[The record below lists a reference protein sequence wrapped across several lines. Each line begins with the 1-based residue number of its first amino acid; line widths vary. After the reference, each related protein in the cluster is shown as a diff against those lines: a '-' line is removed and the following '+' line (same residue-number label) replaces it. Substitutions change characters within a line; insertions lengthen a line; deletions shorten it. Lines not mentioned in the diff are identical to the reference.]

1 MIEKENICIIGLGYV
16 GLPLAVLFAKKYKV
30 IGYDSDKERITS
42 LKNCHDKT
50 NEVSST
56 ELHEVIDKSLQ
67 LTSNSKDIANSNIF
81 IITVP
86 TPIYENKQPNLEY
99 LISATSTVAKF
110 LKKGD
115 LVIYESTVFPGCTEE
130 ICVPILSK
138 DSNLKYNID
147 FHCGYSPER
156 VNPGDKVHTI
166 EKIIKVVSASNSE
179 SLKTISKLYSSV
191 VKAGVYE
198 AESIKVAEAA
208 KVIENSQRDINIA
221 FINELALIF
230 NLMDIDTNEVLKA
243 ASTKWNFLNFKPGLV
258 GGHCIGVDPYYL
270 SSKSNQL
277 GYTPEIILAG
287 RKINDYMPKH
297 IANKVN
303 QLVKNNSENREILI
317 LGASFK
323 ENCPDYRNS
332 KAIDLYNYL
341 KEYGYNVEI
350 YDPYINKKDFF
361 MTYNFNLVDKP
372 KGPYDGIILAVAH
385 EEFKELNFNLLKRDK
400 ISIVYD
406 VKGVVSKNLITDR
419 L

>member
-1 MIEKENICIIGLGYV
+1 
-16 GLPLAVLFAKKYKV
+16 
-30 IGYDSDKERITS
+30 
-42 LKNCHDKT
+42 
-50 NEVSST
+50 
-56 ELHEVIDKSLQ
+56 
-67 LTSNSKDIANSNIF
+67 
-81 IITVP
+81 
-86 TPIYENKQPNLEY
+86 
-99 LISATSTVAKF
+99 
-110 LKKGD
+110 
-115 LVIYESTVFPGCTEE
+115 
-130 ICVPILSK
+130 
-138 DSNLKYNID
+138 
-147 FHCGYSPER
+147 
-156 VNPGDKVHTI
+156 
-166 EKIIKVVSASNSE
+166 
-179 SLKTISKLYSSV
+179 
-191 VKAGVYE
+191 
-198 AESIKVAEAA
+198 
-208 KVIENSQRDINIA
+208 
-221 FINELALIF
+221 
-230 NLMDIDTNEVLKA
+230 
-243 ASTKWNFLNFKPGLV
+243 
-258 GGHCIGVDPYYL
+258 
-270 SSKSNQL
+270 
-277 GYTPEIILAG
+277 
-287 RKINDYMPKH
+287 MPKH